1 MDKVI
6 RADEF
11 HATCASRGAAK
22 LLCEVIRLEDR
33 GVRWP

>member
-11 HATCASRGAAK
+11 HASCASRGAAK
-22 LLCEVIRLEDR
+22 LLCEVIRLEDM